1 MFKIT
6 ALAYAVFL
14 VAIQAY
20 PVADF
25 GAFEDGADL
34 TKRDGCGGVGCGGS
48 GIQFTASNLFPL
60 SQFQGSGF
68 RHTRIFPDLT
78 FSTGGRFN
86 LPSMQPCG
94 TAAGQPCATAAP
106 PQQAPP
112 QEMPPQQ
119 APPAS
124 GATACNQAQGQA
136 CPDSAQ
142 QTLPQPALPQ
152 QAPPQQAPSTAP
164 QGCDQAQGQACP
176 DSAQQTPPQQA
187 PSAPGVS
194 PCDQAQEQAC
204 GSSEP
209 TSLSFNN
216 DQSNRVKASSYKE
229 TTLCYKHKDAKSF
242 SKSGTSS
249 TQLNYSKQ

>member
-6 ALAYAVFL
+6 ALAYAVSL

-25 GAFEDGADL
+25 GVIEDAVDL
-34 TKRDGCGGVGCGGS
+34 TKRNGCGGVGCGG
-48 GIQFTASNLFPL
+48 GIQFTASSLFPS

-68 RHTRIFPDLT
+68 RYTRIFPDLT
-78 FSTGGRFN
+78 FSTGGRLN
-86 LPSMQPCG
+86 LPGMQPCG
-94 TAAGQPCATAAP
+94 AVASQPCATAAP

-124 GATACNQAQGQA
+124 GTTPCDQAQGQA
-136 CPDSAQ
+136 CPDLAQ
-142 QTLPQPALPQ
+142 QTPPQ
-152 QAPPQQAPSTAP
+152 QAPPQDMSPQQAPPTTP

-176 DSAQQTPPQQA
+176 DSTQQTPPQQA
-187 PSAPGVS
+187 PSAPGIT
-194 PCDQAQEQAC
+194 PCNQAQGQAC
-204 GSSEP
+204 GSSGP
-209 TSLSFNN
+209 TLLSFNN
-216 DQSNRVKASSYKE
+216 DQSNGIKASSYKE
-229 TTLCYKHKDAKSF
+229 TTLYYKHKDAKSF

>member
-6 ALAYAVFL
+6 ALAYAVSL

-25 GAFEDGADL
+25 GAIEDGADL

-48 GIQFTASNLFPL
+48 GIQFAASNLFPS

-86 LPSMQPCG
+86 LPGMQPCS
-94 TAAGQPCATAAP
+94 AVAGQPCATAAP
-106 PQQAPP
+106 PQQTPPQDMPPQQAPPASGTTPCDQAQAQACPNSTQQALPQQAPP

-119 APPAS
+119 APPTTPQS
-124 GATACNQAQGQA
+124 CDQVQGQA
-136 CPDSAQ
+136 CPN
-142 QTLPQPALPQ
+142 
-152 QAPPQQAPSTAP
+152 
-164 QGCDQAQGQACP
+164 
-176 DSAQQTPPQQA
+176 SAQQTPPQQA
-187 PSAPGVS
+187 PSAPGVF
-194 PCDQAQEQAC
+194 PCDQAQGQAC
-204 GSSEP
+204 GSSGP

-229 TTLCYKHKDAKSF
+229 TTLYYKHKDAKSF

>member
-6 ALAYAVFL
+6 ALAYAVSL

-20 PVADF
+20 PVSDF
-25 GAFEDGADL
+25 RAIEDGANL
-34 TKRDGCGGVGCGGS
+34 TKRDGCGGVDCGSS
-48 GIQFTASNLFPL
+48 GIQFTASNLY
-60 SQFQGSGF
+60 
-68 RHTRIFPDLT
+68 PDLT
-78 FSTGGRFN
+78 FSTGSRFN
-86 LPSMQPCG
+86 LPGMQPCG
-94 TAAGQPCATAAP
+94 TAAGQPCVTAAP
-106 PQQAPP
+106 PQRAPP

-124 GATACNQAQGQA
+124 GTTPCNQAQGQA

-142 QTLPQPALPQ
+142 LTPPQ
-152 QAPPQQAPSTAP
+152 QAPPQDMSPQQAPPTTP

-187 PSAPGVS
+187 PSAPGVT
-194 PCDQAQEQAC
+194 PCDQAQGQAC
-204 GSSEP
+204 GSGVP
-209 TSLSFNN
+209 ASLSFNN
-216 DQSNRVKASSYKE
+216 DQSNRIKASSYKE
-229 TTLCYKHKDAKSF
+229 TTLYYKHRDAKNS